1 MDTVTISDM
10 SALNSRFHVFKY
22 TERII
27 SVGLHHIAASRVEL
41 TAYRIK
47 NCDVMLTKE
56 NCNVLCWKLSVLSEF
71 YLSATQKNLTCHAA

>member
-1 MDTVTISDM
+1 VPPDFVVASLPLSFPCAMDTVTISDM

-56 NCNVLCWKLSVLSEF
+56 NCNVLC
-71 YLSATQKNLTCHAA
+71 